1 MDAGASALG
10 LEGPLL
16 GIRPWIPAGDRIE
29 WSMRILITNDDGIR
43 ADGIQALVHVLCGDD
58 PEYPRPFADEI
69 MVVAP
74 ETVQSAA
81 SHGITFAEPLMV
93 ADYPSSSD
101 RVSWVA
107 VNGRPADCVKLAL
120 SALWPERFG
129 EDSKPDLVLSGI
141 NAGANAGI
149 NVIYS
154 GTVAAAIEAAFLGVP
169 SLALSQFMGGT
180 IPDWPRVARR
190 VRRTLEKVLSEGLP
204 RNHSCLSLNFPKLP
218 VDDASGTDDTPKL
231 LVAPMN
237 THGMRDRYERR
248 ESPYRQAYYWLVGGG
263 LDFRA
268 TDAGTDVEAL
278 KAGHITLTP
287 LRYDLSD
294 HGDLEAWR
302 RRLARGAEQA
312 L

>member
-1 MDAGASALG
+1 
-10 LEGPLL
+10 
-16 GIRPWIPAGDRIE
+16 
-29 WSMRILITNDDGIR
+29 MRILITNDDGIR
-43 ADGIQALVHVLCGDD
+43 ADGIRALVRVLAGED
-58 PEYPRPFADEI
+58 PEFPQPFADEI

-93 ADYPSSSD
+93 ADYPSRSE

-107 VNGRPADCVKLAL
+107 VSGRPADCVKLAL
-120 SALWPERFG
+120 SALWMERFG
-129 EDSKPDLVLSGI
+129 EGSKPDLVLSGI

-190 VRRTLEKVLSEGLP
+190 VRRTLEEILADGMP
-204 RNHSCLSLNFPKLP
+204 RNHSCLSVNFPKLP
-218 VDDASGTDDTPKL
+218 VGEALESTAGPTLKVT
-231 LVAPMN
+231 PMN

-248 ESPYRQAYYWLVGGG
+248 ESPYHQAYYWLVGGG

-287 LRYDLSD
+287 LGYDLSVHSELD
-294 HGDLEAWR
+294 QWR
-302 RRLARGAEQA
+302 RRLT
-312 L
+312 

>member
-1 MDAGASALG
+1 
-10 LEGPLL
+10 
-16 GIRPWIPAGDRIE
+16 
-29 WSMRILITNDDGIR
+29 MRILITNDDGIR
-43 ADGIQALVHVLCGDD
+43 ADGIRALVRVLAGED
-58 PEYPRPFADEI
+58 PESPRPFADEI

-93 ADYPSSSD
+93 AEYPSDSEH
-101 RVSWVA
+101 VSWVA

-120 SALWPERFG
+120 QALWPERFG
-129 EDSKPDLVLSGI
+129 EGSKPDLVLSGI

-190 VRRTLEKVLSEGLP
+190 VRRTLERILEDGMP
-204 RNHSCLSLNFPKLP
+204 AQHSCLSVNFPKLP
-218 VDDASGTDDTPKL
+218 VGADPQPGEAPKL
-231 LVAPMN
+231 RVAPMN

-294 HGDLEAWR
+294 HQALDAWQ
-302 RRLARGAEQA
+302 RRLT
-312 L
+312 